1 MSSSAELQREREVQS
16 YFQSWQI
23 AQGSSLKVAR
33 NVDGIIAPS
42 NVNDAGH
49 APQASSD
56 KTLSAF
62 AQLAVYRLN
71 VKRAMVSL
79 IDTSNQYILAEA
91 TRNLRLGD
99 FETEAGADKTDQAN
113 VLDYN
118 SELWLGTSILSR
130 PDAVCEHCL
139 NNTYTARDPDGQSH
153 TASGLVVN
161 DCRLDKRFESRVY
174 VVSEPGVRFYAG
186 VPIFSRKG
194 YKIGTYSVSD
204 EKPRDGLSIEDLKFM
219 QSVAKAVMEHLEW
232 ARDRVDR
239 FKGERI
245 VRGLAT
251 FIEGCS
257 SDDPVLPKDDQPR
270 RPSIKRPPGMTIT
283 ATRRSSLHNTMRK
296 VDPGSAQK
304 SQKAQSPPRKIKP
317 KTDGLS
323 RMYHRAADNLRS
335 SILADGVVLFG
346 ATASN
351 VQHMSRTV
359 QVGQDDSTD
368 GSDLPVQIAAE
379 PDDQSADSSDSDTS
393 PLTRPC
399 KLLAYSLADKTKPLE
414 LEEGPSFSL
423 GTLEKYFSLFPKG
436 KTFTFT
442 EEGAGISSDD
452 DSASD
457 GNAYAN
463 NTGASGNGR
472 RRKEKMDHKELLK
485 KIPGAKAIVFLP
497 LFDYVEDKLVG
508 GCFLWTSVP
517 GRMMNLDE
525 DLSYLRAF
533 GNSITSQIGRINTR
547 KNEAAKTTFIASMSH
562 ELRSPLHGILG
573 AAEFLKDAVTDSYE
587 AGLVN
592 SIATCGKTLL
602 DTLNH
607 VLDFSKINNLGSGQT
622 KRGSKH
628 SKIISLSSDSMES
641 LNMTASVDLS
651 VLVEEVM
658 DAVAT
663 GHNFKKLPRKQAIQ
677 GDNVMM
683 GGAGEHSHPESPE
696 SEHPVSLL
704 LDITPRGSW
713 MVKTQP
719 GALRRIVM
727 NLFGNALK
735 YTSLGYVLVSVRAQE
750 MSDDSKLEVL
760 IRVTDTGKGMS
771 EDFQQNRL
779 FVPFSQEDS
788 FQPGTGLGLSIVKQ
802 IVDSLGGT
810 LEVKSEQDK
819 GTEMVVRLC
828 LEPAPNDESSRA
840 EEPMHSMIDQLQG
853 RSLVLLEAGESF
865 HSETITQQVRVRNDA
880 LMDTFS
886 SWFDMKPT
894 KDIDVNPPE
903 ADFYLYCEPPSAK
916 TLEQRFKETATE
928 GHRNKKT
935 PIIIISLNEE
945 EAAKISRAQTK
956 ALARLS
962 DVVEVIPQPCG
973 PRKLAQVF
981 SRCLKRI
988 GDLPKDND
996 GRDLI
1001 QSNQTDGEKGDGKS
1015 TPDREDATEEMQST
1029 LHKSKD
1035 NEPDYSETTTSP
1047 LPRGEKK
1054 YPRSNKDGQQANS
1067 NRQKNSQ
1074 QNNSQADNNQQK
1086 NSEQNNSQAAYR
1098 PRQNTKRSETP
1109 PTPTGG
1115 AHVLL
1120 VDDNKININLLTM
1133 FMKKCGFSYEEAE
1146 NGQEAVETFKKSTIG
1161 DAEPPGPVKKRF
1173 DYILMDISMP
1183 VMNGVEAT
1191 KRIRKLEAEYKI
1203 PRATV
1208 FALTGL
1214 ASADARSDAESAGV
1228 DLFLPKPVK
1237 FAELKKMIANN

>member
-1 MSSSAELQREREVQS
+1 MSSSAELQREREVQG

-33 NVDGIIAPS
+33 SVDSINAPS
-42 NVNDAGH
+42 QVNDAH
-49 APQASSD
+49 APQPSSD
-56 KTLSAF
+56 KALSAF
-62 AQLAVYRLN
+62 AQLAVFRLN
-71 VKRAMVSL
+71 VKRCMVSL
-79 IDTSNQYILAEA
+79 IDSSHQYILAEA
-91 TRNLRLGD
+91 TRNLRLGSL
-99 FETEAGADKTDQAN
+99 EEESSAKKTGDKKDPEIAE
-113 VLDYN
+113 YN
-118 SELWLGTSILSR
+118 SDLWLGTSILSR
-130 PDAVCEHCL
+130 PEAVCEHCL
-139 NNTYTARDPDGQSH
+139 HNTCIGRDPDGKTYS
-153 TASGLVVN
+153 ASGLIVP
-161 DCRLDKRFESRVY
+161 DCRLDDRFKSRVY
-174 VVSEPGVRFYAG
+174 VQSEPGVRFYAG

-194 YKIGTYSVSD
+194 YKVGAYAVSD
-204 EKPRDGLSIEDLKFM
+204 ERPRDGLSIEDVKFM
-219 QSVAKAVMEHLEW
+219 QSVAQAITEHLEW

-257 SDDPVLPKDDQPR
+257 SDDPILSKEDQPQ

-296 VDPGSAQK
+296 VDPDSNQR
-304 SQKAQSPPRKIKP
+304 SQKPTSPPRKHKP
-317 KTDGLS
+317 QTDGLS

-335 SILADGVVLFG
+335 AILADGVVLFG

-351 VQHMSRTV
+351 VQHLTRAV
-359 QVGQDDSTD
+359 QIEQGGATNAD
-368 GSDLPVQIAAE
+368 GLPTQIAAE
-379 PDDQSADSSDSDTS
+379 PDAFSTESSDSETS
-393 PLTRPC
+393 PLSRPC
-399 KLLAYSLADKTKPLE
+399 KLLAYSLADKSKPLD
-414 LEEGPSFSL
+414 LEQGPSFSI
-423 GTLEKYFSLFPKG
+423 GTLERYFSLFPKG

-442 EEGAGISSDD
+442 EEGAGLSSDD

-457 GNAYAN
+457 GSPAPA
-463 NTGASGNGR
+463 GGKSK
-472 RRKEKMDHKELLK
+472 RRKEKIDHKELLK
-485 KIPGAKAIVFLP
+485 KIPGAKAVVFLP

-533 GNSITSQIGRINTR
+533 GNSITSQVGRINTR

-587 AGLVN
+587 VGLVN

-607 VLDFSKINNLGSGQT
+607 VLDFSKINNLGSGQLR
-622 KRGSKH
+622 KGAKH
-628 SKIISLSSDSMES
+628 NKIISLSSDSMES

-651 VLVEEVM
+651 VLVEEVV

-663 GHNFKKLPRKQAIQ
+663 GHNFKKLPRKQLSQDDAVLGGKDSQ
-677 GDNVMM
+677 G
-683 GGAGEHSHPESPE
+683 APEPGTD
-696 SEHPVSLL
+696 HPVSIL
-704 LDITPRGSW
+704 LDISPRASW

-735 YTSLGYVLVSVRAQE
+735 YTALGFVLVSVRAQE
-750 MSDDSKLEVL
+750 ISGDSRIDVL

-819 GTEMVVRLC
+819 GTEIEVRLR
-828 LEPAPNDESSRA
+828 LEPVPEENPKP
-840 EEPMHSMIDQLQG
+840 EEPMASMVEQLRG
-853 RSLVLLEAGESF
+853 RSLVLLEASEDF
-865 HSETITQQVRVRNDA
+865 HSKTTTKQVEVRNET
-880 LMDTFS
+880 LMEIFS
-886 SWFDMKPT
+886 SWFNMKAAREVDT
-894 KDIDVNPPE
+894 DVPK

-916 TLEQRFKETATE
+916 TLEKRFEETAID
-928 GHRNKKT
+928 GRRNKKA

-981 SRCLKRI
+981 SRCLNRI
-988 GDLPKDND
+988 VEVRDDDDN
-996 GRDLI
+996 RNLI
-1001 QSNQTDGEKGDGKS
+1001 QSAQTDGKMPTEQD
-1015 TPDREDATEEMQST
+1015 TPDREDATEQMN
-1029 LHKSKD
+1029 SKLYQD
-1035 NEPDYSETTTSP
+1035 KGNRPDC
-1047 LPRGEKK
+1047 K
-1054 YPRSNKDGQQANS
+1054 
-1067 NRQKNSQ
+1067 
-1074 QNNSQADNNQQK
+1074 
-1086 NSEQNNSQAAYR
+1086 
-1098 PRQNTKRSETP
+1098 
-1109 PTPTGG
+1109 

-1120 VDDNKININLLTM
+1120 VDDNKINLNLLTM

-1146 NGQEAVETFKKSTIG
+1146 NGEEAVETFKKSTIG
-1161 DAEPPGPVKKRF
+1161 DAGPGTPVKKHF

-1191 KRIRKLEAEYKI
+1191 KRIRKLEAEYKV
-1203 PRATV
+1203 PRTTV

-1214 ASADARSDAESAGV
+1214 ASADARLDAMSAGV

-1237 FAELKKMIANN
+1237 FAELKTMIENN

>member
-16 YFQSWQI
+16 YYQSWQI

-33 NVDGIIAPS
+33 NVDGIYAPPS
-42 NVNDAGH
+42 NRNVNDA
-49 APQASSD
+49 AQKKAAQASSD

-62 AQLAVYRLN
+62 AQLAVLRLN

-79 IDTSNQYILAEA
+79 IDSSHQYILAEA
-91 TRNLRLGD
+91 TRNLRLGCL
-99 FETEAGADKTDQAN
+99 EAEADGVDASKAQD
-113 VLDYN
+113 DD
-118 SELWLGTSILSR
+118 SDLWLGTSVLSR

-139 NNTYTARDPDGQSH
+139 ADTCTARDPDGKSYS
-153 TASGLVVN
+153 ASGLIVS
-161 DCRLDKRFESRVY
+161 DCRLDTRFESRVY
-174 VVSEPGVRFYAG
+174 VTSEPGVRFYAG

-204 EKPRDGLSIEDLKFM
+204 ERPRGGLSIEDLKFM
-219 QSVAKAVMEHLEW
+219 QSVAQAAMEHLEW

-257 SDDPVLPKDDQPR
+257 SDDPVLSKDNQPT

-296 VDPGSAQK
+296 VDPEASKQ
-304 SQKAQSPPRKIKP
+304 SQDPGQSPSRTNKP
-317 KTDGLS
+317 QMDGLS
-323 RMYHRAADNLRS
+323 RMYHRAADNLRH

-351 VQHMSRTV
+351 IQHMSRAV
-359 QVGQDDSTD
+359 QIEQDDAAD
-368 GSDLPVQIAAE
+368 ADDLPTQVAAE
-379 PDDQSADSSDSDTS
+379 PDALNGDSSDSDTS
-393 PLTRPC
+393 PLARPC
-399 KLLAYSLADKTKPLE
+399 KLLAYSLADKSKPLD
-414 LEEGPSFSL
+414 LEKGQPFSI
-423 GTLEKYFSLFPKG
+423 GTLERYFSMFPKG

-442 EEGAGISSDD
+442 EEGAGLSSDD

-457 GNAYAN
+457 GTATPPSSKN
-463 NTGASGNGR
+463 R
-472 RRKEKMDHKELLK
+472 RLKEKMDHKELLK
-485 KIPGAKAIVFLP
+485 KIPGAKAVVFLP

-508 GCFLWTSVP
+508 GCFLWTSVT

-533 GNSITSQIGRINTR
+533 GNSITSQVGRINTR
-547 KNEAAKTTFIASMSH
+547 KNEAAKTTFIASMNH

-622 KRGSKH
+622 KRGAKH

-641 LNMTASVDLS
+641 LNMTAAVDLS
-651 VLVEEVM
+651 ILVEEVV

-663 GHNFKKLPRKQAIQ
+663 GHNFKKLPRPQADQVTNAIP
-677 GDNVMM
+677 
-683 GGAGEHSHPESPE
+683 GGAAEIQSVKSPGT
-696 SEHPVSLL
+696 EHPVSIL
-704 LDITPRGSW
+704 LDITPRKSW
-713 MVKTQP
+713 LVKTQP

-735 YTSLGYVLVSVRAQE
+735 YTELGFVLVSIRAQE
-750 MSDDSKLEVL
+750 VSDDASKIDVI

-771 EDFQQNRL
+771 EEFQQNRL

-810 LEVKSEQDK
+810 LEVKSEQDE
-819 GTEMVVRLC
+819 GTEIDVRLR
-828 LEPAPNDESSRA
+828 LQPVSDEKASKP
-840 EEPMHSMIDQLQG
+840 EEPMHSMVEQLRG
-853 RSLVLLEAGESF
+853 KSLVLLEASEDF
-865 HSETITQQVRVRNDA
+865 HSETITNQVRVRNNA

-886 SWFDMKPT
+886 SWFNMKAAR
-894 KDIDVNPPE
+894 DIDTNPPR

-916 TLEQRFKETATE
+916 TLEKRFEETAAQGT
-928 GHRNKKT
+928 RNKKT

-945 EAAKISRAQTK
+945 EAAKVSRAQTK

-981 SRCLKRI
+981 SRCLKRVMEVK
-988 GDLPKDND
+988 GEDDRRGELV
-996 GRDLI
+996 R
-1001 QSNQTDGEKGDGKS
+1001 SAHTDGNVTKRS
-1015 TPDREDATEEMQST
+1015 NIPDRKDATEQMHST
-1029 LHKSKD
+1029 LHQAQD
-1035 NEPDYSETTTSP
+1035 NKPGWEETTTSP
-1047 LPRGEKK
+1047 LPQDGKPDPPSKEDSQRNKK
-1054 YPRSNKDGQQANS
+1054 KNTNQKDSYSRQTQQEARSSD
-1067 NRQKNSQ
+1067 
-1074 QNNSQADNNQQK
+1074 
-1086 NSEQNNSQAAYR
+1086 R
-1098 PRQNTKRSETP
+1098 PDTPETP
-1109 PTPTGG
+1109 KGG
-1115 AHVLL
+1115 AHVLV
-1120 VDDNKININLLTM
+1120 VDDNKINLNLLTM
-1133 FMKKCGFSYEEAE
+1133 FMRKCGFSYEEAE
-1146 NGQEAVETFKKSTIG
+1146 NGEEAVETFRKSTIG
-1161 DAEPPGPVKKRF
+1161 DAKPSGPLKRRF

-1203 PRATV
+1203 PRTKV

-1214 ASADARSDAESAGV
+1214 ASADARLDAMSAGV